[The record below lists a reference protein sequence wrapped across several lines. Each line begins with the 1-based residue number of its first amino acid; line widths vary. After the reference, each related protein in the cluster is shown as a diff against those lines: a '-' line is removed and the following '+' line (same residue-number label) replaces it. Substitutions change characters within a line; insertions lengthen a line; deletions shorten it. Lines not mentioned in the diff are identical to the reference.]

1 MPSPADDC
9 WRLSADCSHWA
20 AESRDT
26 AARRAF
32 RQMATAW
39 AGLAFSQDFVSATL
53 EPVDLLS
60 SDSSQA
66 APVESISSPNSE
78 NEKTISVSNPGANEA
93 EQTTRASTSD
103 LTSSESSQAA
113 PAENVASS
121 SNGETCLSA
130 TPAVKTEK
138 LERTTRPVTNK
149 PSGQRNRLSLPSPIR
164 FPKR

>member
-20 AESRDT
+20 AESRDA

-53 EPVDLLS
+53 EPVDLLN

-66 APVESISSPNSE
+66 VPVESISSPNSE
-78 NEKTISVSNPGANEA
+78 NEKTISVSNPGANAA

-103 LTSSESSQAA
+103 LTSSESFQTV
-113 PAENVASS
+113 PAENVVSS
-121 SNGETCLSA
+121 KNGETVPVSN
-130 TPAVKTEK
+130 PAANTERP
-138 LERTTRPVTNK
+138 EQTTRPAANK
-149 PSGQRNRLSLPSPIR
+149 PSGERKRLSLPLRTR